1 MQLMNNIMD
10 ATEDDLFI
18 KIHTLHYLLREVQ
31 RAVLDAA
38 SLRNDEVHKLLP
50 PLREEIINLQ

>member
-1 MQLMNNIMD
+1 MNNIMD